1 MNTLSILLALTC
13 VFLLGSSRLRVS
25 IRLVALQGVLLGVA
39 AILNGIGHHSTANWT
54 VGLGGIVLKGA
65 FLPWLLA
72 YVLRRSGT
80 KLEIE
85 PFVGFGA
92 SMLSGV
98 VLLALAAWIA
108 WRADIGNRE
117 LSHGLFAVSLYLL
130 LTGMFLI
137 ITRRKVITQTLGY
150 LVMEN
155 GVYAMGIGIGREFS
169 FLVEM
174 GVMLDVFV
182 GVFIMGIMIFQI
194 DRVFDHADA
203 DRFTALSDLLS
214 PDDPAPGD
222 KEADR

>member
-1 MNTLSILLALTC
+1 MTTLSILLALTC

-39 AILNGIGHHSTANWT
+39 AILNGIGHHSTANWAI
-54 VGLGGIVLKGA
+54 GLGGIVLKGA
-65 FLPWLLA
+65 FLPWLLT

-85 PFVGFGA
+85 PFVGFGV

-108 WRADIGNRE
+108 WRADIGNQE
-117 LSHGLFAVSLYLL
+117 LSHALFTVSLFLL

-155 GVYAMGIGIGREFS
+155 GVYAMGIGIGHEFS

-214 PDDPAPGD
+214 ADEPSEVE
-222 KEADR
+222 KEAGR